1 MDTSLAG
8 TRMRGIMDITEFTEL
23 AASVPLVPVSPKVG
37 LIVAGSAMAGLLLG
51 FLYALMAD
59 RLCRGFCSA
68 QELERKLGLPVLATI
83 PDLGNRSYQEITL
96 ESLARPYSEFSEGV
110 RAMELALLRQK
121 NSQAGGVVTI
131 IMSALPSE
139 GKTTTAINI
148 ARRLAADGKK
158 VVIVD
163 GDLRRP
169 NVAAALG
176 IERPKY
182 DLADYLSHRCNLD
195 DAISEDPQ
203 SSLVALTLSRGSKI
217 QIGAGMPELDALL
230 HRLREI
236 ADMVIIDAP
245 PVLAVQDAKL
255 FAELSDGA
263 LFVVRW
269 GKTPREAVVRAV
281 KSLRDFGV
289 PVVGAALARAHAK
302 YHHYY
307 SYGYAGLPDLVKY
320 YEG

>member
-1 MDTSLAG
+1 MASP
-8 TRMRGIMDITEFTEL
+8 
-23 AASVPLVPVSPKVG
+23 ASVPLVPVSPKVG

-110 RAMELALLRQK
+110 RAVELALLRQK
-121 NSQAGGVVTI
+121 GSHTGGVVTI

-182 DLADYLSHRCNLD
+182 DLADYLSHRCNLMTPS
-195 DAISEDPQ
+195 AKIPKVPW
-203 SSLVALTLSRGSKI
+203 LRLPSRGSKI

-263 LFVVRW
+263 LFIVRW

-281 KSLRDFGV
+281 KSLHDFGV